1 MLNIHRILFR
11 RLLISWLVV
20 SAVVGGGVFLYG
32 VERIDDQI
40 VDIAI
45 AESQKFA
52 GQGLP
57 LMRSATGNCTALEML
72 VEQYAR
78 EHFVM
83 IELYD
88 AEHHQLV
95 KKVNPKHAALE
106 KTLSSRGH
114 KFPQDQAYHYERFRH
129 EGQTLLQV
137 LIPLRDSEKNIAGYF
152 EGEFLVDEATMNRLH
167 QELTLTLLAILSAVL
182 LTVIVLYPVVMSLN
196 RDVIRHTR
204 ELLLGNIELM
214 EVLGSAIAKRDSDT
228 NVHNYRVSIYAVR
241 LAEAIGLPVDGIRT
255 LIAGAFLHDVGKI
268 GISDAILL
276 KPAKLTEE
284 EFSVMKTHVALGVDI
299 LAKSTWLQTAR
310 DVVECHHEK
319 FNGTGYGQGLAGDD
333 IPINARIFAI
343 VDVFDAL
350 TSKRP
355 YKNPLPFSEAMA
367 IIERDAGTHFDP
379 ALVET
384 FAGIAAS
391 LHAAI
396 SVATDVSVEAELKDI
411 IARYYLPS

>member
-20 SAVVGGGVFLYG
+20 STVVGGGVFLYG
-32 VERIDDQI
+32 IERIDDQI
-40 VDIAI
+40 VDIAM

-57 LMRSATGNCTALEML
+57 LIRSEAAGRSALETL
-72 VEQYAR
+72 VEKYAR

-83 IELYD
+83 IEVYD
-88 AEHHQLV
+88 AQHQSLV
-95 KKVNPKHAALE
+95 EKINPRHAALE
-106 KTLSSRGH
+106 KDLRSRIH
-114 KFPQDQAYHYERFRH
+114 AFPQDQAYHYERFRH
-129 EGQTLLQV
+129 QDQTLLQV
-137 LIPLRDSEKNIAGYF
+137 LIPLRDSGKNIAGYF
-152 EGEFLVDEATMNRLH
+152 EGIFLVDAATMDRLH
-167 QELTLTLLAILSAVL
+167 QELILTLMAILSAVL

-228 NVHNYRVSIYAVR
+228 NIHNYRVSIYAVR
-241 LAEAIGLPVDGIRT
+241 LAEAIRLPVEGIRT

-268 GISDAILL
+268 GISDSILL
-276 KPAKLTEE
+276 KPAKLTED
-284 EFSVMKTHVALGVDI
+284 EFSIMKTHVALGVDI

-319 FNGTGYGQGLAGDD
+319 FNGSGYGQGLAGEA

-379 ALVET
+379 VLVTSFTE
-384 FAGIAAS
+384 IAAP
-391 LHAAI
+391 LHAEI
-396 SVATDVSVEAELKDI
+396 SAATDAAVEAQLKDI